1 MYPYD
6 IVCTAYETDLSELEQ
21 IAADADATVYQY
33 PMVRMT
39 SLYGSDKVPNWNGST
54 RPVQWPQGQ
63 HIAISESTYNQMR
76 KTRAEASETGI
87 EGERDACRLP
97 AGSVGQSKCSGLGY
111 DQVQR
116 TSPIWAAA

>member
-76 KTRAEASETGI
+76 KNAGQKPRKLVFGQISV
-87 EGERDACRLP
+87 RFLSVRKRLK
-97 AGSVGQSKCSGLGY
+97 SVKG
-111 DQVQR
+111 
-116 TSPIWAAA
+116 WM